1 MIWLYRL
8 LYWPMF
14 VLLMPK
20 YMWRLWRRGGKWHL
34 KERFGIIHPP
44 AKTPG
49 VRRVWLHAVSV
60 GELNSLRPMLQA
72 MKEMP
77 KVEVVLSVTTTTARA
92 LAEEKLAG
100 FYSYLMTFPLDHCTP
115 AVLARLQPDK
125 IVLLDSELWPEL
137 LNAAYL
143 RKVPV
148 VIVNARLS
156 DRSYARMRALP
167 GPVSWVMKR
176 LSLILTATT
185 QDTERYLSLGANPEL
200 VYQTGN
206 LKFDTAQSREIN
218 DAQRQELL
226 TSLGWSAK
234 DRIVVGASTWPGEE
248 AALINAFQELKAAH
262 PALKLLLV
270 PRHAERR
277 EELETLLAGSGLSYH
292 RRTAGAVTGTPKVVL
307 ADTTGELSWFI
318 HLAEVVFVG
327 KSLRPHTEGQTP
339 IEAAAA
345 GKPVLMGT
353 GMSNFRLIARDL
365 VAEHGGAFVAGPQEL
380 KEKLQELLANE
391 PLRTQMGAAAQAWYH
406 KNRGATRRVLEYLEL
421 EERVRV

>member
-20 YMWRLWRRGGKWHL
+20 YMGRLWRRGGKWHL
-34 KERFGIIHPP
+34 KERFGFIHPP

-49 VRRVWLHAVSV
+49 VKRVWLHAVSV

-226 TSLGWSAK
+226 TSLGWSVK

-248 AALINAFQELKAAH
+248 AALISAFQELKAAH
-262 PALKLLLV
+262 PTLKLLLV

-391 PLRTQMGAAAQAWYH
+391 PLRTQMGTAGRDWYL